1 MQSRLPRFRAP
12 ESSGLWPISE
22 LLRLGRADI
31 LRPMK
36 TLVILGSGPAG
47 LTAAI
52 YAGRAGLEPL
62 VLDGPSPGGPLITTP
77 LIENIPGFPDGIAG
91 FDFIDLLRRQA
102 EKFGARFQGAHV
114 EKLVPRP
121 GGGADLQLGDG
132 SSLRAD
138 VVIIATGAS
147 HRHLGLPGEKELVGH
162 GISYCA
168 TCDGAFHRGQH
179 IAVVGGGDTAMEEAL
194 FLARFASQVTLI
206 HRRDAFRA
214 SKIMAQRV
222 LENPKIEVRWN
233 AVVSELIDPKAGKLT
248 ALRLRCTQTQAE
260 SILEVGA
267 LFVAIGLVPAAKPFA
282 DVLETDENGYL
293 LANGVRT
300 RLPGIFA
307 AGDVADSRYRQAVS
321 AAGTGCRA
329 AIEAM
334 HYLESLGA

>member
-1 MQSRLPRFRAP
+1 
-12 ESSGLWPISE
+12 
-22 LLRLGRADI
+22 
-31 LRPMK
+31 MK

-47 LTAAI
+47 LTAAV
-52 YAGRAGLEPL
+52 YAARAGLQPL

-91 FDFIDLLRRQA
+91 YDFIDLLRKQA
-102 EKFGARFQGAHV
+102 EKFGTRFQGAAL
-114 EKLVPRP
+114 EKLVPLSA
-121 GGGADLQLGDG
+121 GGADLRLADG
-132 SSLRAD
+132 TTLRAD
-138 VVIIATGAS
+138 VVIIATGAT
-147 HRHLGLPGEKELVGH
+147 HRHLGLPGEKELAGH

-194 FLARFASQVTLI
+194 FLTRFGSKVTVI

-214 SKIMAQRV
+214 SKIMVQRV

-233 AVVSELIDPKAGKLT
+233 AVVAGLLDPAQGRLT
-248 ALRLRCTQTQAE
+248 ALRLRDTKTNAE
-260 SILEVGA
+260 STLEVGA
-267 LFVAIGLVPAAKPFA
+267 LFVAIGLVPASRPFA

-293 LANGVRT
+293 LTSGVRT
-300 RLPGIFA
+300 KLPGVFV
-307 AGDVADSRYRQAVS
+307 AGDIADSRYRQAVT
-321 AAGTGCRA
+321 AAGAGCRA

>member
-1 MQSRLPRFRAP
+1 
-12 ESSGLWPISE
+12 
-22 LLRLGRADI
+22 
-31 LRPMK
+31 MK

-62 VLDGPSPGGPLITTP
+62 VLDGPTPGGPLITAP

-102 EKFGARFQGAHV
+102 EKFGAKFQGANID
-114 EKLVPRP
+114 KLVPLP

-132 SSLRAD
+132 STLRAD

-147 HRHLGLPGEKELVGH
+147 HRHLGIPGEKELAGH

-194 FLARFASQVTLI
+194 FLTRFASKVTLI

-214 SKIMAQRV
+214 SRIMARRV

-233 AVVSELIDPKAGKLT
+233 SVVAGLVDPAQGKLT
-248 ALRLRCTQTQAE
+248 ALRLRDTQTNAE
-260 SILEVGA
+260 STLEVGA
-267 LFVAIGLVPAAKPFA
+267 LFVAIGLVPATQPFA
-282 DVLETDENGYL
+282 GVLETDENGYL
-293 LANGVRT
+293 LSSGVRT
-300 RLPGIFA
+300 RLPGVFV

>member
-1 MQSRLPRFRAP
+1 
-12 ESSGLWPISE
+12 
-22 LLRLGRADI
+22 
-31 LRPMK
+31 MK

-52 YAGRAGLEPL
+52 YAARAGLNPL

-77 LIENIPGFPDGIAG
+77 LIENIPGFPDGIGG
-91 FDFIDLLRRQA
+91 FDFIELLRKQA
-102 EKFGARFQGAHV
+102 EKFGARYQSV
-114 EKLVPRP
+114 NLEKMVPAP
-121 GGGADLQLGDG
+121 GGGADLQLTDG
-132 SSLRAD
+132 ATLRAD

-147 HRHLGLPGEKELVGH
+147 HRHLGLPGEKELAGH

-194 FLARFASQVTLI
+194 FLTRFGSKVTVI
-206 HRRDAFRA
+206 HRREAFRA
-214 SKIMAQRV
+214 SKIMVQRV

-233 AVVSELIDPKAGKLT
+233 AVVSALIDPAQGKLT
-248 ALRLRCTQTQAE
+248 ALRLRDVKTNAE
-260 SILEVGA
+260 STLDVGA
-267 LFVAIGLVPAAKPFA
+267 LFVAIGLVPASKPFA

-293 LANGVRT
+293 LTSGVRT
-300 RLPGIFA
+300 KLPGVFV
-307 AGDVADSRYRQAVS
+307 AGDVADSRYRQAVT
-321 AAGTGCRA
+321 AAGAGCRA